1 MSRFHSSPVT
11 GEIHNGDRSL
21 SKSGAHGPA
30 NAPHA
35 ELRRLLQAAGCFDRT
50 PWAHAAYI
58 AAIATIGGAAFVA
71 LFFEPDPAIRL
82 ALLAL
87 TAFASVQAGFI
98 AHEVGHG
105 AVTGNRRLAEF
116 LQQILFT
123 VVSGVSSTYFR
134 HIHRVHHV
142 HLNEPAKHSHER
154 PPSLSVHE
162 GSALNRLVVRGR
174 TWLVPLLVCAKT
186 FSYKLGSLGFVW
198 RHRATTRNDQI
209 ALVLHCVLWLGLPG
223 AFIGISE
230 GALNYVLVT
239 LLAGPYIGTVL
250 LLSHTGMAT
259 FGPESRQPIFARQ
272 LLATR
277 NFGASLVLNL
287 LLGGTNHHVEHHLFP
302 TVSIF
307 RLRRA
312 REITRDYCCKRDFP
326 YVETTLTAALGTV
339 ADSLRTSAVALR
351 LPGSG
356 STARRRQRLPSRGT
370 APEVDCS

>member
-1 MSRFHSSPVT
+1 MLRFHSSPVT

-21 SKSGAHGPA
+21 SRSGAHGPA

-71 LFFEPDPAIRL
+71 LFFEPDPSIRL
-82 ALLAL
+82 ALVALA
-87 TAFASVQAGFI
+87 AFASVQAGFI

-134 HIHRVHHV
+134 NIHRVHHV
-142 HLNEPAKHSHER
+142 HINEPAKSSDER

-162 GSALNRLVVRGR
+162 DSALNRLVARGR

-186 FSYKLGSLGFVW
+186 FSYKFGSLRFVW

-223 AFIGISE
+223 ALIGIFE
-230 GALNYVLVT
+230 GMLNYALVT

-250 LLSHTGMAT
+250 LLSHTRMAT
-259 FGPESRQPIFARQ
+259 FDPESRQPFFARQ
-272 LLATR
+272 LLTTR

-302 TVSIF
+302 TASIF

-339 ADSLRTSAVALR
+339 ADSLRTSAVVARACPYNFPAR
-351 LPGSG
+351 LGFWKAIG
-356 STARRRQRLPSRGT
+356 RMG
-370 APEVDCS
+370 